1 MRRAVGRG
9 FGRGHIGREVDDEL
23 SFHIEMRARKLIA
36 QGVAPEEARRRA
48 RERFGDVDRV
58 RGPCIAMDLERER
71 AMNRATLLADLRQD
85 LAYGWRML
93 RRNAGVTTVVVL
105 TLALGIGANTAIFT
119 LVNAVLLRTL
129 PVAAPDELV
138 AIGDPSRTGG
148 MSFSTSARSDLYS
161 YVSYRELATG
171 HEFLSGLA
179 ASGRMDRLDVLAD
192 SGATEAGHPRGRFVS
207 GNYFR
212 VLGVSALR
220 GRTFDGTEDQ
230 TIGGAP
236 AVVISHGYWMRR
248 FAGDDG
254 VVGRDILINGSRF
267 SVIGVTPPW
276 FSGEIVGRTTDVWLP
291 ISMQTVLYP
300 NRPMLADPQ
309 AYWLLL
315 LGRRKPGVTL
325 DQAEAG
331 LTQRIRQLLVRQAT
345 SAATAEGIDRM
356 RTWVSSG
363 AKGFS
368 NVRVSYQAPLITLM
382 VGVAVLL
389 LIICAN
395 VANLL
400 LARAVTRGREMSVR
414 LAIGAG
420 RARLVRQLMTEGAVL
435 GLLGAAAGLVVA
447 RWGSRLLLALVA
459 DGGNVL
465 PLDVAL
471 DLRVLAFTA
480 SLSVLA
486 VALFALAPALRAS
499 RVDLASAMRASARA
513 LTGGVL
519 GARGQRIPVGKL
531 LISAQ
536 VALSLVLLV
545 GTALLV
551 RSLQNLQG
559 SDTGLDRDHL
569 LIADVDIYSRG
580 YLGERLM
587 QASRD
592 LRERLARLPGVEAVS
607 FSANGI
613 FSGSESSN
621 NVGVPGFVAH
631 ERTDSIVRYDE
642 VGPGYANAIGARL
655 LEGRDF
661 TDADVRGTEPVLLVN
676 QTFVRFYFGDVN
688 PVGRVIRVNDS
699 THARIVGV
707 VADVKDHSLT
717 DAPVARYYVP
727 YLQHLFGDPG
737 ALRLLVRTGGDP
749 AALSIAVRRAVG
761 DFDRDLPIDD
771 LEPLSALMRDSVREE
786 RLLARLASGFGVMA
800 LLLAAVGLY
809 GVMTYAITRRTG
821 ELGLRVALGAGR
833 GTVIGMV
840 VGDAMRLVALGVV
853 VGVPL
858 ALAASRLLRNQ
869 LHGVGTTDPV
879 SLTIALVVLGTCSVV
894 AALLP
899 AWRASRVAPVV
910 ALREDG

>member
-9 FGRGHIGREVDDEL
+9 FGHGHIGREVDDEL

-36 QGVAPEEARRRA
+36 QGLAPDEAYRRA

-58 RGPCIAMDLERER
+58 RGSCIAMDQERER
-71 AMNRATLLADLRQD
+71 AMNRANLLTDLRQD
-85 LAYGWRML
+85 LAYAWRML
-93 RRNAGVTTVVVL
+93 RRNAGVTAVVVV

-119 LVNAVLLRTL
+119 LVNAVLLRKL
-129 PVAAPDELV
+129 PVTAPDELV
-138 AIGDPSRTGG
+138 ALGDPSRTGG
-148 MSFSTSARSDLYS
+148 MSFSTSARSDLFS
-161 YVSYRELATG
+161 YPSYRELARD

-179 ASGRMDRLDVLAD
+179 ASGRMDRLDLLTD

-212 VLGVSALR
+212 VLGVPAVR
-220 GRTFDGTEDQ
+220 GRIFDGSEDQ
-230 TIGGAP
+230 TIGGSP
-236 AVVISHGYWMRR
+236 VVVISHSYWIRR
-248 FAGDDG
+248 FSGDDR
-254 VVGRDILINGSRF
+254 VIGRNVLINGSRF
-267 SVIGVTPPW
+267 TIIGVAPPW

-291 ISMQTVLYP
+291 ISMQSVLYP
-300 NRPMLADPQ
+300 GRPMLNDTE

-315 LGRRKPGVTL
+315 LGRRKAGVTFA
-325 DQAEAG
+325 QAEAG
-331 LTQRIRQLLVRQAT
+331 LTQRIRQLLIRQAT
-345 SAATAEGIDRM
+345 SAATAEGIDKM
-356 RTWVSSG
+356 RIWVSSG
-363 AKGFS
+363 AKGLS
-368 NVRVSYQAPLITLM
+368 NVRVSYQAPLITLS
-382 VGVAVLL
+382 VGVGVLL

-414 LAIGAG
+414 MAIGAG
-420 RARLVRQLMTEGAVL
+420 RVRLVRQLMTEGAVL

-459 DGGNVL
+459 DGGTAL

-471 DLRVLAFTA
+471 DVPVLVFTA
-480 SLSVLA
+480 SLSALA

-499 RVDLASAMRASARA
+499 RVDLASAMRASARS
-513 LTGGVL
+513 LSGGGL
-519 GARGQRIPVGKL
+519 GARGQRIPVGKV

-536 VALSLVLLV
+536 MALSLVLLV

-551 RSLQNLQG
+551 RSLQHLQG

-569 LIADVDIYSRG
+569 LIADVDVYSRN
-580 YLGERLM
+580 YLGDKLM
-587 QASRD
+587 QVSHD
-592 LRERLARLPGVEAVS
+592 LRERLARVPGVEAVS

-613 FSGSESSN
+613 FSGSESASN
-621 NVGVPGFVAH
+621 LGVPGFVAH

-655 LEGRDF
+655 ASGRDF
-661 TDADVRGTEPVLLVN
+661 SDTDLPGTQPVLLVN
-676 QTFVRFYFGDVN
+676 QTFARFYFRGEN

-699 THARIVGV
+699 THARIVGL
-707 VADVKDHSLT
+707 VADVKDHTLVGE
-717 DAPVARYYVP
+717 PVARYYVP

-737 ALRLLVRTGGDP
+737 ALRLLVRTRGDP
-749 AALSIAVRRAVG
+749 AALSVAVRRAVG
-761 DFDRDLPIDD
+761 EFDHDLPIDD
-771 LEPLSALMRDSVREE
+771 LEPLSALMRESVREE

-821 ELGLRVALGAGR
+821 EIGLRVALGAGR

-840 VGDAMRLVALGVV
+840 LGDAMRLVAVGVV

-879 SLTIALVVLGTCSVV
+879 SLTIALVVLGTCGVV

-910 ALREDG
+910 ALREE

>member
-36 QGVAPEEARRRA
+36 EGMAPEEAQRRA
-48 RERFGDVDRV
+48 RERFGDMDRV
-58 RGPCIAMDLERER
+58 RGSCIVMDQERER
-71 AMNRATLLADLRQD
+71 VMNRANLLADLRQD
-85 LAYGWRML
+85 LAYAWRTL
-93 RRNAGVTTVVVL
+93 RRNAGVTAVVVV

-119 LVNAVLLRTL
+119 LVNAVLLRRL
-129 PVAAPDELV
+129 PVIAPDELV
-138 AIGDPSRTGG
+138 ALGDPSRTGG
-148 MSFSTSARSDLYS
+148 MSFSTSARSDLFS
-161 YVSYRELATG
+161 YPSYRELASD

-179 ASGRMDRLDVLAD
+179 ASGRMDRLDVLTD
-192 SGATEAGHPRGRFVS
+192 SGATEAGHPPGRFVS
-207 GNYFR
+207 GNYFH
-212 VLGVSALR
+212 VLGVPALR
-220 GRTFDGTEDQ
+220 GRTFDGSEDQ

-236 AVVISHGYWMRR
+236 EVVISHGYWMRR
-248 FAGDDG
+248 FEGDDHA
-254 VVGRDILINGSRF
+254 VGRDILINGSRF
-267 SVIGVTPPW
+267 TIIGVAPPW
-276 FSGEIVGRTTDVWLP
+276 FTGEIVGRTTDVWLP
-291 ISMQTVLYP
+291 ISMQTVVYP
-300 NRPMLADPQ
+300 NRPMLNDAQ

-315 LGRRKPGVTL
+315 LGRRNAGVTFA
-325 DQAEAG
+325 QAEGG
-331 LTQRIRQLLVRQAT
+331 LTLQIRQLLIRQAT
-345 SAATAEGIDRM
+345 SAATAEGIDQM
-356 RTWVSSG
+356 RIWVSSG
-363 AKGFS
+363 AKGVS
-368 NVRVSYQAPLITLM
+368 NVRRSYQAPLITLM
-382 VGVAVLL
+382 VGVGVLL

-459 DGGNVL
+459 DGGSVI
-465 PLDVAL
+465 PLDLAL

-480 SLSVLA
+480 SLSFLT

-499 RVDLASAMRASARA
+499 RVDLASAMRASAKS
-513 LTGGVL
+513 LTGGAL

-536 VALSLVLLV
+536 VALSLMLLV

-551 RSLQNLQG
+551 RSLRNVQG

-569 LIADVDIYSRG
+569 LIADVDIYSRD
-580 YLGERLM
+580 YLGDRLM
-587 QASRD
+587 QASRE
-592 LRERLARLPGVEAVS
+592 LRERLAHLPAVEAVS

-613 FSGSESSN
+613 FSGSESAS
-621 NVGVPGFVAH
+621 NVGVPGFVAR
-631 ERTDSIVRYDE
+631 ERTDSTARYDE

-661 TDADVRGTEPVLLVN
+661 TDADVPGSEPVLLVN
-676 QTFVRFYFGDVN
+676 QSFVRFYFGGRN

-699 THARIVGV
+699 TQARIVGV
-707 VADVKDHSLT
+707 VADVKDHTLVGE
-717 DAPVARYYVP
+717 PVTRYYVP

-737 ALRLLVRTGGDP
+737 ALRLLIRTRGDP
-749 AALSIAVRRAVG
+749 ATMSIAVRRAIG
-761 DFDRDLPIDD
+761 AFDHDLPIDD

-821 ELGLRVALGAGR
+821 EIGLRVALGAGR

-840 VGDAMRLVALGVV
+840 LGDAMRLVLVGVV

-879 SLTIALVVLGTCSVV
+879 SLTIALAVLGTCGVV